1 MRRVPELDA
10 LRGVAAVGILMF
22 HLRFVG
28 AFPLLRTCVDLFFVL
43 SGYLI
48 TTIILTG
55 GDAPGFLGRFYARR
69 ALRIWPIYYLTLV
82 AFVAGNAFLPPP
94 HHQPTAGLPYY
105 LTYTQ
110 FIPGYWFAAT
120 PPLGIYLFEHTWT
133 LAAEE
138 QFYLIWPLLLL
149 VLGRKALVPLAIG
162 FVACPV
168 VLRTAGLRPNM
179 LLTHS
184 DGLALGGLL
193 AALLRDRARLDRHR
207 AAFRLGFVAVGAG
220 VALAPWWGRL
230 LPAASVAGLA
240 HRAWPRVDPLRM
252 EASLF
257 LLRAGVV
264 YACLIGLVVCS
275 AGHPLLAPLRRR
287 RLCYVGSISYGLY
300 LYHPLIFWVVGLARF
315 ALGFRGSVWVDV
327 VRVGACF
334 AVASL
339 SWRFIERPLLKL
351 KDRFSYGDPATGA
364 AIGAALKGPHAAPGM
379 AVGESGRAGP
389 RGLVG

>member
-10 LRGVAAVGILMF
+10 LRGIAAVGILMF

-48 TTIILTG
+48 TSIILTS

-69 ALRIWPIYYLTLV
+69 ALRIWPIYYLTLA
-82 AFVAGNAFLPPP
+82 AFVAGNAFLPAP
-94 HHQPTAGLPYY
+94 HHQPTAGLPYF

-110 FIPGYWFAAT
+110 FIPGYWSAAT

-138 QFYLIWPLLLL
+138 QFYLVWPLLLL
-149 VLGRKALVPLAIG
+149 LAGRRSLVPLALG

-193 AALLRDRARLDRHR
+193 AALLHDRARLDRHR
-207 AAFRLGFVAVGAG
+207 AAFRLGFALVGAAT
-220 VALAPWWGRL
+220 ALAPRWGRL
-230 LPAASVAGLA
+230 LPSASLAGLV
-240 HRAWPRVDPLRM
+240 HGAWPRINPLRM

-264 YACLIGLVVCS
+264 YTCLIGLVVCS

-287 RLCYVGSISYGLY
+287 RVCYVGSISYGLY
-300 LYHPLIFWVVGLARF
+300 LYHPLIFWVVGLARL

-327 VRVGACF
+327 VRVAACF

-339 SWRFIERPLLKL
+339 SWRFVEQPLLRL
-351 KDRFSYGDPATGA
+351 KDRFTYGDPPAGA
-364 AIGAALKGPHAAPGM
+364 EVGGVLKGPHAAAGP
-379 AVGESGRAGP
+379 AVGGASRAGP
-389 RGLVG
+389 GGLAG